1 MAELPLWAQDDEEE
15 RKRVAASDLL
25 QDAQQPA
32 GRQPLPDWAQEPTAP
47 LKQEQEAYEQAN
59 PPLTRFTQRL
69 RRGYLQALQSEHTAD
84 ASALAETIIAGKA
97 APGDFEAFTANISN
111 ATRLSGEL
119 QKIPV
124 APVSRAMTQAKT
136 LGEAGE
142 AFAADPIAATA
153 DVGVTSA
160 VQSSPVLAAGA
171 TAGLAGLGRAGAAAA
186 VGGMSAKVDYAAEL
200 SAALADYGVDISNP
214 KELSSALRDPD
225 VLEAIKKRAGLHAT
239 FVGLLDAVSAGV
251 ATKVLAPASIKS
263 KIAREAVNIPGQVV
277 AQGTA
282 GGAGEALGQLASEQ
296 QLKPGEILGE
306 VVGEAFGAPGDVAA
320 LALSGARRSGGTPV
334 ANEGALPAWAQL
346 PPEAAADEQIKLSQ
360 TQSAPS
366 VAPRPQQYTLRALG
380 LIPGEREM
388 ISRESVE
395 QTLNRQDVK
404 DSERT
409 LIRSVLDEHFAGQAR
424 FSRRE
429 LESRVA
435 EVLPPLS
442 LVQLDQYA
450 NYGLDRIGVDSEPL
464 QWWSGMDFFQL
475 DELQAAAIN
484 SPGQAGVLARQL
496 RKVLEAG
503 DRAVT
508 AESQKLAKR
517 LVNVYNAS
525 LPVSQTHVWSLPWVT
540 SRATHFPTASNYA
553 VHTRVFD
560 RDGIRSIGEVQ
571 TDLGQRRDISDEE
584 RAQLRKDLKIQ
595 MTLTQELEKEL
606 ALLGEKGLSPPVL
619 MVEAARITK
628 LLQSAQLTAQ
638 EITNKLASSAPIAG
652 IGDHLYALA
661 LREENRQA
669 ARDGVKTLRFATP
682 ETVSKIEGWD
692 KLAPDAAQARGVP
705 GLLRRYEKLAK
716 LVKKE
721 FNAAEVKDDRG
732 NSWLEWAVDPK
743 AAEQLVQYYNKRPIG
758 AGHGFTSREELL
770 SYVESRPIDI
780 KANVWAES
788 ATPLVDKAMR
798 LAFGRAAS
806 DLAPN
811 EIRVLGFDEFP
822 DFIAKVMPE
831 LQSWVKRFAPDMN
844 IVIAEQSVYYSAL
857 RNLFPERADNFR
869 DTLGG
874 MNFLHNGTLLITIN
888 KNSTGPVSAYRF
900 WHETLAHEFGHA
912 LAQRYLWHLPGDAR
926 IEVLRDLR
934 ELRTELLHSTIR
946 EALAKRNPIVIF
958 IKEMANLRDEQ
969 LDMTVADYILARPDY
984 DIDYFISADELMANQ
999 YAKWAQRGNPTTL
1012 AERIWARLGH
1022 LLSRFFDGIS
1032 LSWFKPRPSFDTF
1045 LRGIVALHSGVRQ
1058 TMVEQQFNEL
1068 YTKFGENKSLT
1079 QTLSKMQASTDRY
1092 SWWLRQSDG
1101 LIDLA
1106 KRNAHIPSLQAY
1118 IAAVRKWASVRSHWF
1133 ARADGRIHEWIALGK
1148 DQANRLAKLL
1158 LDETISEKHFDL
1170 QDPAVLKKYGIEAD
1184 ALKLLAKI
1192 KEDFALILDVIETT
1206 LISEA
1211 QRKLAGQG
1219 EALALRIADIQKDFK
1234 QMRARP
1240 YFPLPRF
1247 GNYTVVMRA
1256 QAPVT
1261 IDGKKYQAG
1270 QLIEM
1275 QMHEGKGNAHSSAE
1289 SLRAKYSALV
1299 NSKQI
1304 TIGEDML
1311 PEETAAFS
1319 GMPQAVLENL
1329 AEILELDSQQ
1339 VAALKQYQYDIAP
1352 GQSWRKHLMK
1362 RQNIAGFSE
1371 DAMRGYASYMFHAAN
1386 HIARIMHYREM
1397 SQTVQETHTSAT
1409 RIQRRGGNAVTR
1421 RQIAEHLKRHLQY
1434 IMNPQNEW
1442 EGLRAFAF
1450 VYYLSLVPR
1459 AAIMNMMQVPMVTAP
1474 YLTKRFGVVDASA
1487 ELLKAWGDMTNLW
1500 RNPAKA
1506 SPDIVRLVEEGKAAG
1521 FLDESYAQEL
1531 AGITTGN
1538 ALDRMLP
1545 QSQAGYRLRQF
1556 GRVGA
1561 FLFHNAEKLNRLGT
1575 AIAAYNLARKRGMDH
1590 QKAFEEARLAV
1601 DTTHFEY
1608 AKWNR
1613 PEAFRGKIKGNVL
1626 VFKRYMLGMIKFLGN
1641 DPGALRALAMIAL
1654 LAGLTG
1660 LPFAEDLLDLASWL
1674 GRKVTG
1680 RRFDAEAELA
1690 ELINDAGGKPELL
1703 LHGVSR
1709 YAGPFDMSG
1718 SLSLGDIVPY
1728 TKALGEPGDFE
1739 NKLPK
1744 MIQETG
1750 ALLNVP
1756 LQMMQAAQSNNPD
1769 NIRRL
1774 EPIMPVWARN
1784 ITKAWRFAE
1793 EGAATTPRGEALV
1806 RFDPSDP
1813 LAYWTNIGGQALGF
1827 TPRELS
1833 RAYERRNLIHNAME
1847 FYRLRRE
1854 ALLNAWALASLRKDR
1869 EAMAD
1874 AKKEIRDFNAAVRG
1888 VDPLMYIDG
1897 RSMADARIRRLLDTT
1912 KAEKGV
1918 PPELRQ
1924 MHIYKD
1930 ANKLLREGVEEVTT
1944 AVHDDER

>member
-1 MAELPLWAQDDEEE
+1 MAELPLWAQDDDEE

-32 GRQPLPDWAQEPTAP
+32 GRQPLPDWAQESTVP

-97 APGDFEAFTANISN
+97 APGDFESFTANVSN
-111 ATRLSGEL
+111 AARLSREL

-171 TAGLAGLGRAGAAAA
+171 TAGLAGLGRAGAAGA
-186 VGGMSAKVDYAAEL
+186 VGGMSAQVDYAAEL
-200 SAALADYGVDISNP
+200 SAALVDYGVDISNP

-263 KIAREAVNIPGQVV
+263 KVVREAVNIPGQIL
-277 AQGTA
+277 AQGAA
-282 GGAGEALGQLASEQ
+282 GGTGEALGQLASEQ
-296 QLKPGEILGE
+296 QLKPGEIVGE
-306 VVGEAFGAPGDVAA
+306 VVGEAFGAPADVAA
-320 LALSGARRSGGTPV
+320 LGLSGARRSGGGASV
-334 ANEGALPAWAQL
+334 NEGALPAWAQL
-346 PPEAAADEQIKLSQ
+346 PPETDERGDMAQ

-366 VAPRPQQYTLRALG
+366 VAPQPQRYTLRAIE
-380 LIPGEREM
+380 LIPGEREL

-409 LIRSVLDEHFAGQAR
+409 LIRGVLDEHFAGQAR

-442 LVQLDQYA
+442 LVQMDQYA

-503 DRAVT
+503 DRGVT
-508 AESQKLAKR
+508 VESQKLANR

-540 SRATHFPTASNYA
+540 SRATHFPTAPNYA

-560 RDGIRSIGEVQ
+560 RDNTRSIVEVQ
-571 TDLGQRRDISDEE
+571 SDVAQRRAVSDEE
-584 RAQLRKDLKIQ
+584 RARLRKELNTQ
-595 MTLTQELEKEL
+595 TTLMRELEEEL
-606 ALLGEKGLSPPVL
+606 ATLHKKRLSESAS
-619 MVEAARITK
+619 MAEEARLTE
-628 LLQSAQLTAQ
+628 LLQSVQLA
-638 EITNKLASSAPIAG
+638 ERELVKKLATDTPKLG
-652 IGDHLYALA
+652 IGEHLYALA
-661 LREENRQA
+661 LREENREAA
-669 ARDGVKTLRFATP
+669 ARGIKTLRLATP
-682 ETVSKIEGWD
+682 ETVSKVEGWN
-692 KLAPDAAQARGVP
+692 KLPQDAAQARGIP
-705 GLLRRYEKLAK
+705 GLLRRYEKLTK
-716 LVKKE
+716 LAKKE
-721 FNAAEVKDDRG
+721 FKATEVTDDRG
-732 NSWLEWAVDPK
+732 NTWLEWAVDPK
-743 AAEQLVQYYNKRPIG
+743 AAEQLVQYYSKRPIS
-758 AGHGFTSREELL
+758 AGHGFTTREALL
-770 SYVESRPIDI
+770 SYAESLPIDI
-780 KANVWAES
+780 DANVWAAN
-788 ATPLVDKAMR
+788 ATPMVDEAAE
-798 LAFGRAAS
+798 LAFGQRVS
-806 DLAPN
+806 DLAPD
-811 EIRVLGFDEFP
+811 EVRVLGFKAHP
-822 DFIAKVMPE
+822 DFVAKVMPE
-831 LQSWVKRFAPDMN
+831 LQNWLKRFAPGTN
-844 IVIAEQSVYYSAL
+844 VVIAEHSMLISML
-857 RNLFPERADNFR
+857 RTLHPERAQNLHSD
-869 DTLGG
+869 LYGG
-874 MNFLHNGTLLITIN
+874 MNFLHNGTLLITVN
-888 KNSTGPVSAYRF
+888 EQFTGPLASYRF
-900 WHETLAHEFGHA
+900 WHETIAHEFGHS
-912 LAQRYLWHLPGDAR
+912 LAQRYLWRLPVKVR
-926 IEVLRDLR
+926 MEIIRDLR
-934 ELRTELLHSTIR
+934 DQRTELLQSTVR
-946 EALAKRNPIVIF
+946 EALAKRNPVVGYL
-958 IKEMANLRDEQ
+958 EEVSHLRDEQ
-969 LDMTVADYILARPDY
+969 LDMTVADYILSRPDY
-984 DIDYFISADELMANQ
+984 DVRYFLSADELMANQ

-1012 AERIWARLGH
+1012 AERIWARIGH
-1022 LLSRFFDGIS
+1022 LLSKFFNGIS
-1032 LSWFKPRPSFDTF
+1032 LDWFKPRPSFDAF
-1045 LRGIVALHSGVRQ
+1045 LRGIVALHSGIQ
-1058 TMVEQQFNEL
+1058 PTAVEQQFNGL
-1068 YTKFGENKSLT
+1068 YTKFSENKSLT

-1092 SWWLRQSDG
+1092 SWWLKQSDG
-1101 LIDLA
+1101 LIDLV
-1106 KRNAHIPSLQAY
+1106 KRNPHIPSLQAY
-1118 IAAVRKWASVRSHWF
+1118 LAAVRKWASVRSHWF

-1170 QDPAVLKKYGIEAD
+1170 QDPAVLKKYGIDAD

-1219 EALALRIADIQKDFK
+1219 EALALRIADIQKDFQ
-1234 QMRARP
+1234 QMRMKP

-1247 GNYTVVMRA
+1247 GNYTVVVRA
-1256 QAPVT
+1256 QAPIT

-1270 QLIEM
+1270 QIVEM
-1275 QMHEGKGNAHSSAE
+1275 QMHEQKGNAHASAE
-1289 SLRAKYSALV
+1289 SLRAKHRALV
-1299 NSKQI
+1299 DSRRI
-1304 TIGEDML
+1304 TIGEDVL

-1329 AEILELDSQQ
+1329 AEILELDPQQ
-1339 VAALKQYQYDIAP
+1339 IAALKQYQYDIAP

-1421 RQIAEHLKRHLQY
+1421 RQIAEHLRRHLQY

-1459 AAIMNMMQVPMVTAP
+1459 AAVMNMMQVPMVTAP
-1474 YLTKRFGVVDASA
+1474 YLTKRFGTVDAIA
-1487 ELLKAWGDMTNLW
+1487 EMTKAWGDMANLW
-1500 RNPAKA
+1500 LNPAKA

-1545 QSQAGYRLRQF
+1545 QSQAGYRMRQL

-1561 FLFHNAEKLNRLGT
+1561 FLFHNAEKFNRLGT
-1575 AIAAYNLARKRGMDH
+1575 AIAAYNLARKQGMDH
-1590 QKAFEEARLAV
+1590 QKAFEEARQAV

-1626 VFKRYMLGMIKFLGN
+1626 VFKRYMLGMLKFLGN
-1641 DPGALRALAMIAL
+1641 DPGAMRALAMIAL

-1690 ELINDAGGKPELL
+1690 EFINDLGGKPELL

-1739 NKLPK
+1739 NKLPE

-1756 LQMMQAAQSNNPD
+1756 LQMMRAAQSDNPD
-1769 NIRRL
+1769 AIRRL
-1774 EPIMPVWARN
+1774 EPVMPVWARN
-1784 ITKAWRFAE
+1784 VAKAWRFAE
-1793 EGAATTPRGEALV
+1793 EGAATTPRGEVLV

-1813 LAYWTNIGGQALGF
+1813 LAYWTTIGGQALGF

-1833 RAYERRNLIHNAME
+1833 RAYERRSFIRNAVE

-1854 ALLNAWALASLRKDR
+1854 ALLNAWALAALRKDR

-1874 AKKEIRDFNAAVRG
+1874 ARKEIRDFNVAVRG
-1888 VDPLMYIDG
+1888 IDPLMYIDG
-1897 RSMADARIRRLLDTT
+1897 RSMASARIRRMLDTA
-1912 KAEKGV
+1912 KGEKGL

-1924 MHIYKD
+1924 THIYKD
-1930 ANKLLREGVEEVTT
+1930 ANKLLRDGADEVTT
-1944 AVHDDER
+1944 PVHDDER